1 MSGIDELTQRELLR
15 GLMRG
20 DPATFQAG
28 YSAENAVL
36 AVQERFDLHDAD
48 AKRLRT
54 YAHGFADGLKERQE
68 A

>member
-20 DPATFQAG
+20 DPATFQQG

-36 AVQERFDLHDAD
+36 AVQERFHLDDSDAQ
-48 AKRLRT
+48 RLRT
-54 YAHGFADGLKERQE
+54 YAHGFEDGLKERR